1 MPDSLGWRANWGVVV
16 PSTNTSVQPEFDEMR
31 PRGVTNHIVRIWIP
45 NDPVGSNADFNRLM
59 ENIRLEWDNALLR
72 VMTCNPDYLLM
83 GMSSETFWGG
93 LQRSL
98 ELKKHMMELTGRD
111 VAMGSDA
118 CQAAL
123 RCYGDIKRIGV
134 LTPYWPVADENVTK
148 FLEDCGFEV
157 VVIKGLCCDSPTAM
171 SQVTEKE
178 LRDALLELN
187 EHDVEAPGP
196 VRHQPRD
203 GAAGWRGRKMAE
215 EAGHRHQ
222 HRHLLVRHAGQRD
235 GRHCPGLRLPDDRL
249 QGAPRQLPEGR
260 RRASR
265 RRRHLATV
273 KLAVQRP

>member
-45 NDPVGSNADFNRLM
+45 NNHVGSNDDFNSLM

-72 VMTCNPDYLLM
+72 VMTCDPDYLVM

-98 ELKKHMMELTGRD
+98 ELKRHMMELTGRG

-171 SQVTEKE
+171 SKVPEKQ

-187 EHDVEAPGP
+187 EHDVEALVQCGTNLAMARLAGEAEKWLKKP
-196 VRHQPRD
+196 VIAINTATYWYAMRANGMDDIIEGFGSLMTDFRELPASYLKVAAEQAA
-203 GAAGWRGRKMAE
+203 AAGFSCSNQ
-215 EAGHRHQ
+215 AG
-222 HRHLLVRHAGQRD
+222 G
-235 GRHCPGLRLPDDRL
+235 
-249 QGAPRQLPEGR
+249 
-260 RRASR
+260 
-265 RRRHLATV
+265 
-273 KLAVQRP
+273 